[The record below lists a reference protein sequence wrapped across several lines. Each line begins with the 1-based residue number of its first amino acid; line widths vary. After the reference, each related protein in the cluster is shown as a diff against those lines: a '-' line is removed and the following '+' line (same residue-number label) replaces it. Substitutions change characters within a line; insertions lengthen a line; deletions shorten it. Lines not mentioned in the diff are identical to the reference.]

1 MYFTHHFAHHETLSR
16 VHSWLAQLGFKP
28 HQIEM
33 HKDGIPRIALSI
45 EPYQWAEVSLLIAAV
60 ERTDPDGFPS
70 FWDPPRS
77 HRIPSG
83 EHPEAT
89 PVAPHRSRSAAIGWH
104 PLD

>member
-33 HKDGIPRIALSI
+33 HTEGVPRITLSI
-45 EPYQWAEVSLLIAAV
+45 KPYQWGEVSLLIGAV
-60 ERTDPDGFPS
+60 ERTDPEGFPS
-70 FWDPPRS
+70 FWEQPRPRMDS
-77 HRIPSG
+77 SRKP
-83 EHPEAT
+83 PEASLDAVRRG
-89 PVAPHRSRSAAIGWH
+89 PSAAIGWH